1 MKSCKGVITRFLLKV
16 VDSTAS
22 ERVLINPGPRFL
34 GCGCKRLF
42 NADERRMT
50 RQSES
55 ALLIKITI
63 FNP

>member
-16 VDSTAS
+16 VDGTAS
-22 ERVLINPGPRFL
+22 ERVLINPGPRFF
-34 GCGCKRLF
+34 GMWCTRLF
-42 NADERRMT
+42 NADERKMT